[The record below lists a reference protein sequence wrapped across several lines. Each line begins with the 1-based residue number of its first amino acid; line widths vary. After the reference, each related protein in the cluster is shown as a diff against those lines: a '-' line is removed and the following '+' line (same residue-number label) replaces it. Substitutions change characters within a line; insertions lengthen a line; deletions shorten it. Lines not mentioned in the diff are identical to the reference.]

1 MALRASDVVGGGMR
15 DPIEGHFRVLG
26 DETRKEP
33 IFHMPNLLRFVGGI
47 AAAMAIGWGLR
58 WLVKAL
64 FGYG

>member
-1 MALRASDVVGGGMR
+1 MR

-47 AAAMAIGWGLR
+47 AAAMAIGWCLR

-64 FGYG
+64 FGHG